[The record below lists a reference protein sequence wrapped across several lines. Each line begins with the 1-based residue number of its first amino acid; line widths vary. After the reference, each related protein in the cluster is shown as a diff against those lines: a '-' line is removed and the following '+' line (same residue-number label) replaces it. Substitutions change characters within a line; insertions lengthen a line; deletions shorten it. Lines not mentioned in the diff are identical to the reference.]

1 MFPYRS
7 AVMFLAVSF
16 AGISISAKDYRL
28 TSPGENL
35 KVKEDFFGA
44 VSEKSGI
51 LPAVIRLSE
60 TDGRVLWQGK

>member
-1 MFPYRS
+1 
-7 AVMFLAVSF
+7 MFLAVSF

-44 VSEKSGI
+44 VSEKSGTACSD
-51 LPAVIRLSE
+51 PVVGDRRPCTVAGVESE
-60 TDGRVLWQGK
+60 FRTYV